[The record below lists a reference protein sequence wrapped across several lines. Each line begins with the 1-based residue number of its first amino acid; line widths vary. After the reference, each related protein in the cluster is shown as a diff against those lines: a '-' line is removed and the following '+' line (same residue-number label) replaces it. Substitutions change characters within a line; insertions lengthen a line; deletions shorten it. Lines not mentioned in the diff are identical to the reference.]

1 MSADWLDALEGAL
14 AAGRGAA
21 LVTVIEARGS
31 TPRDAGTR
39 MAVTEDGI
47 AGTIGGGRLELVA
60 IKRARRML
68 SDPARPGA
76 AVETLA
82 LGPSLGQCC
91 GGAAQIL
98 VQRIGAADAGWIAA
112 ARERLDRRRSFATAT
127 TLEDAPKTTVI
138 DEDTPDAP
146 EAARAMLAA
155 VADAPGAMLVEARGD
170 APALVLARVAPS
182 DFAIFLFG
190 AGHVGRAIVRVL
202 EGVPCRLVWIDDR
215 EGIFPPETPAH
226 VETLFAAEPAR
237 LVEHAPAGAWFLVM
251 THSHALDFAICERA
265 LARGDFAYLGLIGSK
280 TKRARLAR
288 RLAEAGHP
296 PEIMRRLTCPI
307 GIDGISGK
315 TPGEIAVAVAAE
327 LLRLREAGASADA
340 VADAPPAAARSGR

>member
-1 MSADWLDALEGAL
+1 MSADWLDALDDAL

-39 MAVTEDGI
+39 MAVTDAGI

-60 IKRARRML
+60 IKRARRLL

-76 AVETLA
+76 MVEKLA

-91 GGAAQIL
+91 GGAARIL
-98 VQRIGAADAGWIAA
+98 VQRIGAADAGWIGE
-112 ARERLDRRRSFATAT
+112 ARARVGRHRPFVIAT
-127 TLEDAPKTTVI
+127 TLEDAPKTTII
-138 DEDTPDAP
+138 DADTPEAP
-146 EAARAMLAA
+146 EAARAMLAPA
-155 VADAPGAMLVEARGD
+155 PAGPGAALIEARDD
-170 APALVLARVAPS
+170 APALVLGLVAPS
-182 DFAIFLFG
+182 DFVIFLFG
-190 AGHVGRAIVRVL
+190 AGHVGRAIARVL

-215 EGIFPPETPAH
+215 ADIFPPARPGH

-237 LVEHAPAGAWFLVM
+237 LVAHAPPGAWFLVM

-280 TKRARLAR
+280 TKRARLAKR
-288 RLAEAGHP
+288 MAEAGHP
-296 PEIMRRLTCPI
+296 PEIMRGLTCPI
-307 GIDGISGK
+307 GLDGISGK

-327 LLRLREAGASADA
+327 LLRLRDAGAATDA
-340 VADAPPAAARSGR
+340 RPIAAARSAR